1 MKRDASDKIVKRRI
15 SISADSIFHAIIAT
29 CAISIIILAFLLFY
43 ELLNGAQISILKF
56 GLNFLL
62 ETTWDPVFEVFGA
75 LPFIFGTLLSSLIAL
90 IIAIPLSVGVAI
102 YLSELAPSK
111 IRDPFSFVI
120 ELIAAIP
127 SVIIGLWGIFVLAPV
142 MRDFIMPF
150 LADTLGFLPFFQ
162 GPRFGL
168 SMLTGGVILAIMI
181 IPIISS
187 VSREVLLA
195 VPDTQREAAL
205 ALGATK
211 WEMIT
216 MAVIPYAR
224 PGIFGAIIL
233 GFGRAIGETMA
244 ITMVIGNSPTISW
257 SLFSQAH
264 TMAAVIANEFTEAT
278 YDLYISALI
287 EIGLLLFI
295 ITLIINILARLL
307 IWRMKREVGRE

>member
-1 MKRDASDKIVKRRI
+1 MKRRI
-15 SISADSIFHAIIAT
+15 NISADSIFHGVVAS
-29 CAISIIILAFLLFY
+29 CAIGIVILAILLFY
-43 ELLNGAQISILKF
+43 ELLSGAKLSIEKF
-56 GLNFLL
+56 GLSFLFGS
-62 ETTWDPVFEVFGA
+62 TWDPVFEIYGA
-75 LPFIFGTLLSSLIAL
+75 LPFIFGTLVSSAIAL
-90 IIAIPLSVGVAI
+90 TIAVPLSLGVAI
-102 YLSELAPSK
+102 YLAELAPVK
-111 IRDPFSFVI
+111 IRDPVSFII

-142 MRDFIMPF
+142 MRDFIMPI
-150 LADTLGFLPFFQ
+150 LANTLGFLPFFQ

-168 SMLTGGVILAIMI
+168 SMLTGGVILAIMV

-257 SLFSQAH
+257 SLFAPAH

-278 YDLYISALI
+278 NDLYISALI
-287 EIGLLLFI
+287 EIGLVLFI
-295 ITLIINILARLL
+295 ITLIINIFARLL
-307 IWRMKREVGRE
+307 IWKMQKEVGRE

>member
-1 MKRDASDKIVKRRI
+1 MKRI
-15 SISADSIFHAIIAT
+15 SISADSIFHAVVAI
-29 CAISIIILAFLLFY
+29 CAIGIIILAVLLFY
-43 ELLNGAQISILKF
+43 QLLSGAQLSIFKF
-56 GLNFLL
+56 GLGFIFQS
-62 ETTWDPVFEVFGA
+62 TWDPVFQVFGA
-75 LPFIFGTLLSSLIAL
+75 LPFIFGTIVSAALAL
-90 IIAIPLSVGVAI
+90 IIAVPLSLGVAI
-102 YLSELAPSK
+102 YLAEFAPSK
-111 IRDPFSFVI
+111 IRDPISFVI

-150 LADTLGFLPFFQ
+150 LANSLGFLPFFQ

-187 VSREVLLA
+187 ISREVLLA
-195 VPDTQREAAL
+195 VPNTQREAAL

-211 WEMIT
+211 WETIT

-233 GFGRAIGETMA
+233 GFGRGVGETMA
-244 ITMVIGNSPTISW
+244 ITMVIGNSPMIAW
-257 SLFSQAH
+257 SLFAPAH

-295 ITLIINILARLL
+295 ITMIINIFARLL
-307 IWRMKREVGRE
+307 IWKMQKEVGEE